1 MIRLLTEQLGSKLGK
16 SLNLAPRQANRF
28 ASQARKSTIGGEGAE
43 FKNMSLA
50 DQNAFIKSYNEANPG
65 GGTSTSETLIRQ
77 RNTRKGSG
85 QLSPQEKMQHHD
97 TQRAA
102 RDKGLAARFDTGRG
116 EREALE
122 ARRQPIMKQAVEA
135 APARTHETI
144 PGYYDPLVRT
154 PQRSIPKT
162 GAENPRSA
170 LHSDIPR
177 PTESGDGILKQAAS
191 AVGKAGRAT
200 EEAAMNAYQGSGLQK
215 VMNVFAGDTSGK
227 AAANAGAEFMAGAER
242 VFTGDA
248 GRAVSG
254 LEGDG
259 ASDILKQAWGAAD
272 DDAFKA
278 AFKDSG
284 ISEDAIGDLRAFKSE
299 IQKVDNEG
307 GQLSE
312 AGMSAMM
319 KNQGELGSMY
329 GGFNRA
335 GASASPNALLRA
347 IGGESGH
354 GFGNAMGIA
363 AVAGLAGGAN
373 VAMGGDFTEGA
384 AVGGGVAFGAR
395 AIAKG
400 VAGSMGDIES
410 AMVKNILGDD
420 AVTAGTREVTKNVDT
435 TVKRGTPITELLP
448 SENAHLKMSDVT
460 NYQKTTIGDE
470 NMNAWVANN
479 PSTRVKTKAD
489 LVTTKEVTE
498 TETVTGAQA
507 RKQNL
512 TSIAAMKDND
522 ERLKGFGKKKMQK
535 LLDPNKKK
543 NVAMNNRLLTLGG
556 GMLAGV
562 AFTGQSDKRNY
573 RRGFNA
579 HRGNRI

>member
-1 MIRLLTEQLGSKLGK
+1 MSIIPRLL
-16 SLNLAPRQANRF
+16 
-28 ASQARKSTIGGEGAE
+28 
-43 FKNMSLA
+43 
-50 DQNAFIKSYNEANPG
+50 
-65 GGTSTSETLIRQ
+65 
-77 RNTRKGSG
+77 
-85 QLSPQEKMQHHD
+85 
-97 TQRAA
+97 
-102 RDKGLAARFDTGRG
+102 
-116 EREALE
+116 
-122 ARRQPIMKQAVEA
+122 
-135 APARTHETI
+135 
-144 PGYYDPLVRT
+144 
-154 PQRSIPKT
+154 
-162 GAENPRSA
+162 
-170 LHSDIPR
+170 
-177 PTESGDGILKQAAS
+177 
-191 AVGKAGRAT
+191 
-200 EEAAMNAYQGSGLQK
+200 
-215 VMNVFAGDTSGK
+215 AGDTSGK

-242 VFTGDA
+242 VFA
-248 GRAVSG
+248 GKAGQEASG
-254 LEGDG
+254 LNE
-259 ASDILKQAWGAAD
+259 SILKQAWGAAD
-272 DDAFKA
+272 DDAFKTVLKDNSA
-278 AFKDSG
+278 SDDVVTNLSAF
-284 ISEDAIGDLRAFKSE
+284 RSE
-299 IQKVDNEG
+299 IKKVDNEG

-312 AGMSAMM
+312 EGMSAMM

-400 VAGSMGDIES
+400 VAGSMGDIEN
-410 AMVKNILGDD
+410 AMVKSILGDD
-420 AVTAGTREVTKNVDT
+420 AVAAGTSVIAKKGTKLS
-435 TVKRGTPITELLP
+435 EL
-448 SENAHLKMSDVT
+448 SESQMTDISM
-460 NYQKTTIGDE
+460 GDI
-470 NMNAWVANN
+470 NSIINN
-479 PSTRVKTKAD
+479 PKQNVMEFLTDPKMPQGAGTTRGNLELGEDITK
-489 LVTTKEVTE
+489 
-498 TETVTGAQA
+498 TVTGAQA

-512 TSIAAMKDND
+512 TSIAGMKDND

-535 LLDPNKKK
+535 LLDPNKER

>member
-1 MIRLLTEQLGSKLGK
+1 
-16 SLNLAPRQANRF
+16 
-28 ASQARKSTIGGEGAE
+28 
-43 FKNMSLA
+43 
-50 DQNAFIKSYNEANPG
+50 
-65 GGTSTSETLIRQ
+65 
-77 RNTRKGSG
+77 
-85 QLSPQEKMQHHD
+85 
-97 TQRAA
+97 
-102 RDKGLAARFDTGRG
+102 
-116 EREALE
+116 
-122 ARRQPIMKQAVEA
+122 
-135 APARTHETI
+135 
-144 PGYYDPLVRT
+144 
-154 PQRSIPKT
+154 
-162 GAENPRSA
+162 
-170 LHSDIPR
+170 
-177 PTESGDGILKQAAS
+177 
-191 AVGKAGRAT
+191 
-200 EEAAMNAYQGSGLQK
+200 
-215 VMNVFAGDTSGK
+215 
-227 AAANAGAEFMAGAER
+227 MAGAER
-242 VFTGDA
+242 VFA
-248 GRAVSG
+248 GKAGQEASG
-254 LEGDG
+254 LDE
-259 ASDILKQAWGAAD
+259 SILKQAWGAAD
-272 DDAFKA
+272 DDAFETVLKDNSA
-278 AFKDSG
+278 SKDAVTNLSAF
-284 ISEDAIGDLRAFKSE
+284 RSE

-312 AGMSAMM
+312 EGMSAMM

-420 AVTAGTREVTKNVDT
+420 AVTAGARKTLGKEVSGQYSPGTELSSIEKGSGLTLDDLGIG
-435 TVKRGTPITELLP
+435 RGTAQGDTLLDDFA
-448 SENAHLKMSDVT
+448 SS
-460 NYQKTTIGDE
+460 
-470 NMNAWVANN
+470 
-479 PSTRVKTKAD
+479 VKTHTGSPTRLKAKASGGYSSTPE
-489 LVTTKEVTE
+489 TTEQ
-498 TETVTGAQA
+498 VTGAQA
-507 RKQNL
+507 RRENL
-512 TSIAAMKDND
+512 TSIAAMKGDD

-535 LLDPNKKK
+535 LLDPNKEK